1 MPDHDAT
8 AGKRCSASTVKG
20 SSARIRL
27 YCNVAS
33 RGAWQVPVS
42 RHSGGIRVGVAG
54 LGYWGLKHVKA
65 LRSVDEVQVV
75 LGIDPRYGNHASPRF
90 SADLGLE
97 IYGDLNDALPEVDAV
112 VVATPSSTHPSIAMR
127 AIEAG
132 RHVLIEKPMAVTAA
146 DARQLTYA
154 AEAAGTVLM
163 VGHTFEYDAAV
174 HKLREIVTD
183 PTFGRLHY
191 LHCARLNLGI
201 YREDVNVIFDLAP
214 HDVSI
219 ANFIL
224 GTLPTTVTAWGSR
237 HVHPYREDVA
247 HLQLCYD
254 TGATIHIH
262 VSWLDPIKVRRIV
275 AVGSEKMAVYENLE
289 SRDQIQIFDKSAFL
303 SGAAGSSIPEID
315 YHHGKVV
322 STHIS
327 VIEPLVVQDQHF
339 VECIINDRRP
349 STDGRNGLRVVTV
362 LECAQISLQEKR
374 SVMLSEITY
383 Q

>member
-1 MPDHDAT
+1 
-8 AGKRCSASTVKG
+8 
-20 SSARIRL
+20 
-27 YCNVAS
+27 
-33 RGAWQVPVS
+33 VS
-42 RHSGGIRVGVAG
+42 GNSGGIRVGVAG

-65 LRSVDEVQVV
+65 LRSLDDVQVV

-97 IYGDLNDALPEVDAV
+97 VYGDLKDALPEVDAI

-132 RHVLIEKPMAVTAA
+132 RHVLIEKPMAIAAA
-146 DARQLTYA
+146 DARKLTHA
-154 AEAAGTVLM
+154 AEAADTVLM
-163 VGHTFEYDAAV
+163 VGHTFEYDSAV

-183 PTFGRLHY
+183 PKFGRLHY

-201 YREDVNVIFDLAP
+201 YREDVNVILDLAP

-247 HLQLCYD
+247 HLQLRYD
-254 TGATIHIH
+254 TETTVHIH

-275 AVGSEKMAVYENLE
+275 AVGSEKMAVYESLK
-289 SRDQIQIFDKSAFL
+289 SRGQVQIFDKSAL
-303 SGAAGSSIPEID
+303 PSGVTGSSIPEIY
-315 YHHGKVV
+315 YHHGGVV

-327 VIEPLVVQDQHF
+327 VTEPLVVQDQHF
-339 VECIINDRRP
+339 VGCIISNRQP

-374 SVMLSEITY
+374 AVMLSEIT
-383 Q
+383 